1 MTAEDK
7 SKESPNER
15 PDPRNLSI
23 QGSVDESTIVLGD
36 RNTIHQGPRYYTTN
50 IFSPINV
57 SNGADS
63 RLNVA
68 QDVQESLTQIN
79 ADVSYTNVYSPLQV
93 LQPTRKQSDAANSQM
108 SRQEYRQRQVLL
120 TKVRTFWVEDVLER
134 SLHAKA
140 LIELGLEKRF
150 DAVQHP
156 FESLEDTVADSK
168 SDPLPPGSQV
178 EEVFTN
184 LGIGRTLLI
193 LGEPGSGKTTMLLKL
208 TKNLIIQAENNASL
222 PIPVVFNLSSWTL
235 PQQPIAAWLLEE
247 LATKYQVSKP
257 LAQTWIENQ
266 SMLLLLDGLDEVA
279 TDLQGDCVSAINQ
292 FLHHHGQTETVVCSR
307 IKDYLALPE
316 RLQLR
321 SALYLQPLTIDQ
333 IHQYLDQAGSQLEAI
348 KTLLKEDTALQE
360 LARSPLTLSIMT
372 LAYQGKSLADIPQ
385 TGSLE
390 ERRRHL
396 LEVYVKR
403 MFQRKGLRRPYPDEQ
418 VIRWLT
424 WLAKQMVHN
433 SQTVFLIESV
443 QPDWL
448 PTKLER
454 RFYEI
459 GIRIVLI
466 VLWGTV
472 HVGLLAG
479 HGDDDKTTFEFGS
492 AAIGILM
499 GAGGGIAC
507 GLISGATSDLLK
519 GIWSRLLNGLILAA
533 IYGPI
538 FQLVYTGGI
547 AFACIYA
554 ALGIY
559 LVEPLERPIE
569 PVEISKISWGKV
581 RSYFALGVVVAIAL
595 YVGTNSPWQPS
606 ILIGLATMLMF
617 GFERVNRVE
626 EVTVPNQGMWKTASN
641 VGRMV
646 ALVMPLVGLLFWA
659 TGVSRLGISGS
670 IVSGVVNGIIL
681 GVASGLIGA
690 QNSGIVC
697 IKHVVLRTLLC
708 RSEVA
713 PRDYAHFLD
722 YATDRIFMQRVG
734 GGYIFVHRLLLEH
747 FASLGNSS
755 KTSRQ

>member
-1 MTAEDK
+1 MSQPED
-7 SKESPNER
+7 SSQN
-15 PDPRNLSI
+15 
-23 QGSVDESTIVLGD
+23 
-36 RNTIHQGPRYYTTN
+36 
-50 IFSPINV
+50 INV
-57 SNGADS
+57 GNVADS

-68 QDVQESLTQIN
+68 QDIQGSLTQIN
-79 ADVSYTNVYSPLQV
+79 ADVFYANVYSPIQV
-93 LQPTRKQSDAANSQM
+93 LQPTGKQSAEAGSHL

-120 TKVRTFWVEDVLER
+120 TKVKTFWVEDVLER

-150 DAVQHP
+150 DTVQHP
-156 FESLEDTVADSK
+156 FESLEYTVADSE

-178 EEVFTN
+178 EEVFTS
-184 LGIGRTLLI
+184 LGPGRTLLI

-208 TKNLIIQAENNASL
+208 TKNLIVQAETNANL
-222 PIPVVFNLSSWTL
+222 PIPVVFNLSSWTS
-235 PQQPIAAWLLEE
+235 PQQSIAAWLLEE
-247 LATKYQVSKP
+247 LATKYQVSRP
-257 LAQTWIENQ
+257 LAQTWIDDQ

-279 TDLQGDCVSAINQ
+279 TDLQDDCVRAINQ

-321 SALYLQPLTIDQ
+321 SALYLQPLTTDQ
-333 IHQYLDQAGSQLEAI
+333 IHQYLDEAGSQLEAI
-348 KTLLKEDTALQE
+348 KTLLQEDAALQE

-403 MFQRKGLRRPYPDEQ
+403 MFQRKGLRRTYPDDK

-424 WLAKQMVHN
+424 WLAKQMVRK

-448 PTKLER
+448 PTKLDR

-479 HGDDDKTTFEFGS
+479 HGNVKTTFEFGS
-492 AAIGILM
+492 AALGILA

-507 GLISGATSDLLK
+507 GLISGATFGLLQ

-538 FQLVYTGGI
+538 FARVYTGGI

-559 LVEPLERPIE
+559 LVAPLQQPIE
-569 PVEISKISWGKV
+569 PVEISKLSWGKI
-581 RSYFALGVVVAIAL
+581 RNYFALGVVV
-595 YVGTNSPWQPS
+595 
-606 ILIGLATMLMF
+606 
-617 GFERVNRVE
+617 
-626 EVTVPNQGMWKTASN
+626 
-641 VGRMV
+641 
-646 ALVMPLVGLLFWA
+646 
-659 TGVSRLGISGS
+659 
-670 IVSGVVNGIIL
+670 
-681 GVASGLIGA
+681 
-690 QNSGIVC
+690 
-697 IKHVVLRTLLC
+697 
-708 RSEVA
+708 
-713 PRDYAHFLD
+713 
-722 YATDRIFMQRVG
+722 
-734 GGYIFVHRLLLEH
+734 
-747 FASLGNSS
+747 
-755 KTSRQ
+755 

>member
-1 MTAEDK
+1 MTAENQNE
-7 SKESPNER
+7 ESQNEG
-15 PDPRNLSI
+15 PDQHNLSI
-23 QGSVDESTIVLGD
+23 QGNVDESTIVLGD

-50 IFSPINV
+50 VFSPVNAG
-57 SNGADS
+57 NGTDS
-63 RLNVA
+63 RLNTA
-68 QDVQESLTQIN
+68 QNIQESLTQIN
-79 ADVSYTNVYSPLQV
+79 ADVSYTNVHSPLQV
-93 LQPTRKQSDAANSQM
+93 FQSTGQQSDEAVSQP
-108 SRQEYRQRQVLL
+108 SRQEYRQRQVLI

-156 FESLEDTVADSK
+156 FESLEDTVADSE
-168 SDPLPPGSQV
+168 SDPLPLGSQV

-184 LGIGRTLLI
+184 LGLGRTLLI

-222 PIPVVFNLSSWTL
+222 PIPVVFNLSSWTS
-235 PQQPIAAWLLEE
+235 PQQSIVAWLVEE
-247 LATKYQVSKP
+247 LSTKYQVSKP
-257 LAQTWIENQ
+257 LAQTWIDNQ

-279 TDLQGDCVSAINQ
+279 TGLQGDCVRAINQ
-292 FLHHHGQTETVVCSR
+292 FLHHHGQTETAVCSR

-321 SALYLQPLTIDQ
+321 SALYLQPLTNDQ
-333 IHQYLDQAGSQLEAI
+333 IHQYLDKAGSQLEAV
-348 KTLLKEDTALQE
+348 KTLLKEDAALQE
-360 LARSPLTLSIMT
+360 LARSPLILSIMT

-390 ERRRHL
+390 EQRRHL

-403 MFQRKGLRRPYPDEQ
+403 MFQRKGLRRTYPDEK

-424 WLAKQMVHN
+424 WLAKQMVRN

-448 PTKLER
+448 PTKLDR
-454 RFYEI
+454 RFYGI

-466 VLWGTV
+466 VLWGAV
-472 HVGLLAG
+472 HVGMLAG
-479 HGDDDKTTFEFGS
+479 HGEVKTTFEFDN
-492 AAIGILM
+492 AARGILI
-499 GAGGGIAC
+499 GAGGGMVS
-507 GLISGATSDLLK
+507 GLISGATSGLLQ

-533 IYGPI
+533 IFGPI
-538 FQLVYTGGI
+538 FALTYTGGV

-559 LVEPLERPIE
+559 LVEPLQRPIE
-569 PVEISKISWGKV
+569 PVEISRISWDKI
-581 RSYFALGVVVAIAL
+581 RNYFALGIVVAIAL
-595 YVGTNSPWQPS
+595 YLGTGSPWRPS
-606 ILIGLATMLMF
+606 ILIGLATVLMF

-641 VGRMV
+641 VGRNV
-646 ALVMPLVGLLFWA
+646 ALFMPLFGLLFW
-659 TGVSRLGISGS
+659 LGIGSS
-670 IVSGVVNGIIL
+670 IVSGVVNGIIV
-681 GVASGLIGA
+681 GVAGGLIGA

-708 RSEVA
+708 RSGVA

-722 YATDRIFMQRVG
+722 YATDRIFIQRVG

-747 FASLGNSS
+747 FASLEAPSN
-755 KTSRQ
+755 TSRHRQQST